1 MNLASTSCLGVSAW
15 PSRRAFIAPASGSF
29 AIASSWP
36 GALGKGPLKAAIEML
51 APAQLELRKGPARG
65 EVQAYRSEIALR
77 PQAEAPGVVLV
88 GELAAAGIH
97 IELPVLHLVAVVE
110 DLDAEIE
117 VLHRSEKHWVMQRGI
132 LQNSSPAKLLNWS
145 IPTSLQEFNPSYVP
159 SDELDT
165 GLLQRILNLPRGC
178 LHAAR
183 SRPPRNRR

>member
-1 MNLASTSCLGVSAW
+1 M
-15 PSRRAFIAPASGSF
+15 
-29 AIASSWP
+29 SWP
-36 GALGKGPLKAAIEML
+36 GL
-51 APAQLELRKGPARG
+51 ARPPTTFFRAGRAQLDARREYPSFSRIAEQDG
-65 EVQAYRSEIALR
+65 ASEVAQHAQAD
-77 PQAEAPGVVLV
+77 APGIVLA
-88 GELAAAGIH
+88 GELARPRVDV
-97 IELPVLHLVAVVE
+97 ELPALHLVAVVE